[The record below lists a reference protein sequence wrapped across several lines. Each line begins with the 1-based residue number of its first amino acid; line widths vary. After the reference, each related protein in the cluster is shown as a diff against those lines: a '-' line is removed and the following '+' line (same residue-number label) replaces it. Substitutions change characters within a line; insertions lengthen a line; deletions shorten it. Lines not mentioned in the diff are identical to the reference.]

1 VTARPLLHP
10 LLAERGIEHGF
21 GVRGT
26 PPPANARCARQVH
39 GARIATEREC
49 ESAIPPE
56 ADGVASASP
65 GVPVAV
71 FTADCVPILLSTSCG
86 TAVAAVHAG
95 WRGLAAGVVA
105 AGVAAVRELASGSS
119 PLVAAIGP
127 HIGACCYEVDAPV
140 IAALRGRF
148 AHALPGAV
156 RPTRPGHVAIDLAA
170 LVREALT
177 AAGLDPASVGALPD
191 ACTHCDP
198 ERFHSYRRDGL
209 AAGRLVHFIAARSRQ
224 A

>member
-1 VTARPLLHP
+1 MTVRPLRHP
-10 LLAERGIEHGF
+10 LLDECGIEHGF

-26 PPPANARCARQVH
+26 PPPAGARRARQVH

-49 ESAIPPE
+49 AGPIPPA

-71 FTADCVPILLSTSCG
+71 FTADCVPILLATSCG

-105 AGVAAVRELASGSS
+105 AGVAAVRKLASGPS

-140 IAALRGRF
+140 VDALRGRF

-156 RPTRPGHVAIDLAA
+156 RPTRPGHVAIDLGA
-170 LVREALT
+170 LAREAL
-177 AAGLDPASVGALPD
+177 AGAGLAPDAVGALPD
-191 ACTHCDP
+191 ACTRCDP
-198 ERFHSYRRDGL
+198 ERFHSYRRDGP